1 MNLIVGCFS
10 FIFIDVHICRLHFF
24 FQLTLIL
31 RIAYSDIFYCHVLL
45 NTMQFIDFF
54 FVLIMSRL
62 TLL

>member
-1 MNLIVGCFS
+1 MNLFVGYSS

-31 RIAYSDIFYCHVLL
+31 RIAYSDIFYRHVLL

-54 FVLIMSRL
+54 LF
-62 TLL
+62 